1 MTISRTALVTVTA
14 VVGVAIALIS
24 AVNANAERPEPGLL
38 RQLESGRWEL
48 RQREASTVKSICI
61 GADRRRLIQV
71 RHPDL
76 ACETVVL
83 EDSLNT
89 LTVQYTCRGHGYG
102 RTRIRRESGQLI
114 QIETQGIAEGLPFEI
129 SAEGRRTGDCQP

>member
-14 VVGVAIALIS
+14 VVGVALALLS
-24 AVNANAERPEPGLL
+24 AVNANAE

-48 RQREASTVKSICI
+48 RQREASIVKSICI

-71 RHPDL
+71 RHPDM
-76 ACETVVL
+76 ACDTVVL